1 MARVNIG
8 GINIFPPLIMLNK
21 LCIYFLDDLLA
32 KSISFLKNY
41 NWVINKTI
49 NIKII
54 KGKAFIFNFVENK
67 SNSEIEKRCKD
78 VNFELLA
85 EITKMPIMFWK
96 QELNF
101 RYKR

>member
-41 NWVINKTI
+41 N
-49 NIKII
+49 
-54 KGKAFIFNFVENK
+54 
-67 SNSEIEKRCKD
+67 
-78 VNFELLA
+78 
-85 EITKMPIMFWK
+85 
-96 QELNF
+96 
-101 RYKR
+101 